1 VSDFQAFVQHI
12 ILTNI
17 TLFIALHC
25 IEIACWEIDYCI
37 LHRQSIYSHIPRAA
51 LNHINSTQ
59 GPKDPIHSPHK
70 MAISTSAPSQS
81 LSRRKASSS
90 KYSSDFLKDMAPPL
104 TTDRVDRTS
113 FSSIKESH
121 NGGVAQTFT
130 SSKTSSY
137 LRNQV
142 SLAEDEDAILDDVSV
157 SSGSRTPEE
166 IRKEPK
172 QGMLTNP
179 HSMLHGFVCPCDG
192 FRGWKGISVRGRV
205 ASKSFGDLKGLG
217 MRWNWESENG
227 AGDGMHLAV
236 EPLVKV
242 KGRWPAGQSPLESL
256 PMELLGEFF
265 SFLDAEVGFMR
276 IETGPSRWQTSLT
289 SHDCSQNP
297 SQFSLKM

>member
-1 VSDFQAFVQHI
+1 
-12 ILTNI
+12 
-17 TLFIALHC
+17 
-25 IEIACWEIDYCI
+25 
-37 LHRQSIYSHIPRAA
+37 
-51 LNHINSTQ
+51 
-59 GPKDPIHSPHK
+59 
-70 MAISTSAPSQS
+70 
-81 LSRRKASSS
+81 
-90 KYSSDFLKDMAPPL
+90 MAPPL

-217 MRWNWESENG
+217 MRWDWESENG
-227 AGDGMHLAV
+227 AEDEMHLAV
-236 EPLVKV
+236 KPLVKV

-256 PMELLGEFF
+256 PMELLGEFI
-265 SFLDAEVGFMR
+265 SFLDAEVGFV
-276 IETGPSRWQTSLT
+276 TGPSRWQTLMDVT
-289 SHDCSQNP
+289 
-297 SQFSLKM
+297 

>member
-1 VSDFQAFVQHI
+1 
-12 ILTNI
+12 
-17 TLFIALHC
+17 
-25 IEIACWEIDYCI
+25 
-37 LHRQSIYSHIPRAA
+37 
-51 LNHINSTQ
+51 
-59 GPKDPIHSPHK
+59 
-70 MAISTSAPSQS
+70 
-81 LSRRKASSS
+81 
-90 KYSSDFLKDMAPPL
+90 MAPPL

-142 SLAEDEDAILDDVSV
+142 SLAEDEDAILDDVSI
-157 SSGSRTPEE
+157 SSGSRTPLE
-166 IRKEPK
+166 IKKEPK

-217 MRWNWESENG
+217 MRWDWESENG
-227 AGDGMHLAV
+227 V
-236 EPLVKV
+236 EDRMDRMDLDEKPLVKI

-256 PMELLGEFF
+256 PIELLGEFI
-265 SFLDAEVGFMR
+265 SFLDAVFGLGR
-276 IETGPSRWQTSLT
+276 IEAASSRLPQ
-289 SHDCSQNP
+289 
-297 SQFSLKM
+297 